1 MFLKSL
7 LLRGFKSFPDK
18 TTLVFEPGITTIV
31 GPNGSGKSNVVDAIS
46 WVLGEQGPRSL
57 RGGRME
63 DVIFAGS
70 RLRPALGMAEV
81 SLTIDNSSGVLPI
94 EFSEVTISR
103 ILFRSGDSEYR
114 LNGQPCRL
122 LDIQEVLSDSGIGRQ
137 QHTIIG
143 QGQLDEIL
151 QADPMQTRGFIEE
164 AAGVTKHRRR
174 KERALRKMAATEH
187 NLSRLSD
194 LLAEIR
200 RQLRPLREQAEV
212 AKRHA
217 AAAEELSR
225 VATIQG
231 ARELAMLRDRLGPGA
246 LGDPDAPVREK
257 EEELSALETRL
268 SDAET
273 HRTASFAAVE
283 KSRETAWRL
292 ARAQERLVG
301 LGKLARERVD
311 GLSSRLEGT
320 TEAAARARA
329 VEVERE
335 MAETRVLLENAERSL
350 RETELSSHEA
360 LSEAEVASAD
370 VDRIDATL
378 APLRAAHREMLA
390 EAVRVRGEI
399 GALERS
405 LESAERETER
415 IEGRRRQLERAAE
428 EISESLEGVQARVS
442 ELEGN
447 EATAARAVEEWE
459 TRAAGLASRLEEAE
473 ARAGRAEVEVAVW
486 EARAGARRSGG
497 AEAARRAAGVDGVAG
512 VLGDLVEVPEEL
524 RRAVE
529 AVAGPPEAVVV
540 AERAEVIRLLFTQE
554 SADAPAVLIASDGPA
569 APLVQGSQALSD
581 LLRIESPAVRRALGS
596 VFLAGDA
603 AEAARLA
610 AAHPECVFVTRDGV
624 LASGNA
630 VIASASDA
638 AANAADARR
647 RLAAEKSELA
657 KAAEELAGARA
668 RLSEAAGRLNE
679 ADAAL
684 AAAADDVTA
693 QDREFHALQREIAAV
708 SESGDQARRA
718 AERLAERLHALRSE
732 LPEIEGRVQAG
743 DLELSRF
750 QEDHG
755 RAAARREAASS
766 SLERARISNAAA
778 GERRSLLAERMGSL
792 ESAHEESIAAA
803 ESVGDERLRISG
815 ALEQAELISTTAG
828 TLARRVEDWAAE
840 AEVAYQA
847 QRRALDEA
855 ESAVAGLR
863 TERAGLAGAI
873 EDLRVEVRRDDVR
886 RSELTVRARILE
898 ERFHSEWGIEPEQ
911 AVSRFGRPWEVED
924 EARITDALEKLALLG
939 DDALARRRVRLE
951 RDLESMGGINPL
963 AAQEFDSLTERE
975 KFLGEQIADVRSSR
989 RHLLKLVG
997 SIDERIR
1004 ELFVQAYEDVSG
1016 EYERLFVMLFPGGN
1030 GRLRMTDPADLLET
1044 GIEIEARPG
1053 GKNLRRLS
1061 LLSGGEKALSA
1072 LAFLFAIFRARPSP
1086 FYVLDEVEA
1095 ALDDVNLHRFLQ
1107 LLLEFRRTS
1116 QLLVVT
1122 HQKRTMEIGD
1132 VLYGVSIRPDG
1143 SSRVISEKLPA
1154 GDVPELPRSPV
1165 GPGA

>member
-18 TTLVFEPGITTIV
+18 TSLVFEPGVTIIV

-81 SLTIDNSSGVLPI
+81 SLTIDNSAGVLPI

-174 KERALRKMAATEH
+174 KERALRKIAATEH

-217 AAAEELSR
+217 AAAEELAK

-268 SDAET
+268 LDAET

-301 LGKLARERVD
+301 LGKLARERVE
-311 GLSSRLEGT
+311 GLRSRLEGT

-335 MAETRVLLENAERSL
+335 TAETRVLLENAERSL
-350 RETELSSHEA
+350 RETEQSSHEA
-360 LSEAEVASAD
+360 LSEAEVASAE
-370 VDRIDATL
+370 VDRIDAAL

-415 IEGRRRQLERAAE
+415 IEGRRRQLERSAE
-428 EISESLEGVQARVS
+428 EISASLEGVQARAS
-442 ELEGN
+442 ELEGD
-447 EATAARAVEEWE
+447 EAAAARAVEEWE
-459 TRAAGLASRLEEAE
+459 TRAAGFASRLEEAE

-497 AEAARRAAGVDGVAG
+497 AEAARRAAGIDGVAG

-540 AERAEVIRLLFTQE
+540 AERAEVIRLLFTHE
-554 SADAPAVLIASDGPA
+554 SAEAPAVLIASDGPA
-569 APLVQGSQALSD
+569 PLVQGSQTLSD
-581 LLRIESPAVRRALGS
+581 LLRIENPAVRRALAS

-630 VIASASDA
+630 VISSASDA

-657 KAAEELAGARA
+657 KATEELAGARA
-668 RLSEAAGRLNE
+668 RLSEAAGSLNE

-693 QDREFHALQREIAAV
+693 QDREFHALQRELAAV
-708 SESGDQARRA
+708 SESQDQARQA

-743 DLELSRF
+743 DLELSRL

-778 GERRSLLAERMGSL
+778 GERRSLLAERLGSL

-898 ERFHSEWGIEPEQ
+898 ERFHSEWGIEPEL

-924 EARITDALEKLALLG
+924 EARITDALEKLALMG
-939 DDALARRRVRLE
+939 DDALARRRIRLE

-963 AAQEFDSLTERE
+963 AAREFDSLTERE

-1004 ELFVQAYEDVSG
+1004 ELFVQAYEDISG
-1016 EYERLFVMLFPGGN
+1016 EYERLFVMLFPGGH
-1030 GRLRMTDPADLLET
+1030 GRLRMADPADLLET

-1072 LAFLFAIFRARPSP
+1072 LAFLFAIF
-1086 FYVLDEVEA
+1086 
-1095 ALDDVNLHRFLQ
+1095 
-1107 LLLEFRRTS
+1107 
-1116 QLLVVT
+1116 
-1122 HQKRTMEIGD
+1122 
-1132 VLYGVSIRPDG
+1132 
-1143 SSRVISEKLPA
+1143 
-1154 GDVPELPRSPV
+1154 
-1165 GPGA
+1165 